1 MKKKKNNKKKKKQK
15 ERKRQSGSINQN
27 GTVEPLSLFIQ
38 LIDILDLGVL
48 TGQHVSCLGETS
60 FEYLKWDSW
69 IYLLWH

>member
-1 MKKKKNNKKKKKQK
+1 MKEKKTKKTKKQK

-48 TGQHVSCLGETS
+48 TRQHVSCLGETS

>member
-1 MKKKKNNKKKKKQK
+1 MKKKKKTKKKKQK

-38 LIDILDLGVL
+38 LIDILYLGVL